1 MNKNDVG
8 TLYNLPIR
16 NHSSEVS
23 KYFMIGLVYQN
34 RTITFAHRIFDSLQS
49 VGIPLKFFSYHCV
62 NSDVL
67 IWENWG
73 IFFFM
78 LIQANTLVAYTPQ
91 MMQTYNTSFRRQLY
105 EHLSKKCLQTD
116 NTLLLDRAFS
126 ARLWKS
132 PTTLRENSKRTY

>member
-8 TLYNLPIR
+8 TLCNLPIR

-73 IFFFM
+73 ILFLYSKSRLYTHIISELDHGTRVIQNKGHYPYLS
-78 LIQANTLVAYTPQ
+78 LIDIKN
-91 MMQTYNTSFRRQLY
+91 
-105 EHLSKKCLQTD
+105 
-116 NTLLLDRAFS
+116 
-126 ARLWKS
+126 
-132 PTTLRENSKRTY
+132 

>member
-1 MNKNDVG
+1 MNKNDVE
-8 TLYNLPIR
+8 TLCNLPIR

-23 KYFMIGLVYQN
+23 KYFMIGLVYQK

-73 IFFFM
+73 IFFYAD
-78 LIQANTLVAYTPQ
+78 ISQYISN
-91 MMQTYNTSFRRQLY
+91 LY
-105 EHLSKKCLQTD
+105 PIK
-116 NTLLLDRAFS
+116 DR
-126 ARLWKS
+126 
-132 PTTLRENSKRTY
+132 PTVSKRTSFTCSLWNFAECGNRKALRLKAQGVYSC

>member
-1 MNKNDVG
+1 MNKNDVE

-62 NSDVL
+62 NSNVL

-73 IFFFM
+73 ILF
-78 LIQANTLVAYTPQ
+78 LCSKSSLYTPIINELRPKTRTTQ
-91 MMQTYNTSFRRQLY
+91 NKGLYTYLSLIVIKSGQI
-105 EHLSKKCLQTD
+105 HLSLSRKCPEKQPYFL
-116 NTLLLDRAFS
+116 
-126 ARLWKS
+126 
-132 PTTLRENSKRTY
+132 E

>member
-8 TLYNLPIR
+8 TLCNLPIR

-73 IFFFM
+73 IFFCTDTS
-78 LIQANTLVAYTPQ
+78 NTLVAYTPQ

>member
-8 TLYNLPIR
+8 TLCNLPIR

-73 IFFFM
+73 IFF
-78 LIQANTLVAYTPQ
+78 L
-91 MMQTYNTSFRRQLY
+91 
-105 EHLSKKCLQTD
+105 C
-116 NTLLLDRAFS
+116 
-126 ARLWKS
+126 
-132 PTTLRENSKRTY
+132 

>member
-8 TLYNLPIR
+8 TLCNLPIR

-73 IFFFM
+73 IFFCTDTS
-78 LIQANTLVAYTPQ
+78 NTLVAYTPQ

-132 PTTLRENSKRTY
+132 STTLRENSKRTY

>member
-1 MNKNDVG
+1 MNKNDIE
-8 TLYNLPIR
+8 TLCNLPIR

-34 RTITFAHRIFDSLQS
+34 RTTTFAHRIFDSLQS

-73 IFFFM
+73 IFFCTESKPQSRSRRTRVMNLHSPNDLHLTNEKLSM
-78 LIQANTLVAYTPQ
+78 L
-91 MMQTYNTSFRRQLY
+91 
-105 EHLSKKCLQTD
+105 
-116 NTLLLDRAFS
+116 RAIYMY
-126 ARLWKS
+126 AKIH
-132 PTTLRENSKRTY
+132 